1 MAGTDLR
8 GEPPP
13 PRIEGSIDL
22 WSAPSHLLRRCHQ
35 RAQELFKAALAP
47 LGITAQQLSVL
58 YALVEQPG
66 LNQQRLAVVTGWD
79 RNTLAAML
87 RRLAAQHW
95 VERRRDPG
103 DARSIPAGRRAKARG
118 RRSCRVR
125 ERRRGRTATGRNRR
139 ARRPEA
145 PAAPAPEPPTKRDDK
160 AFATIPRCER
170 RWVARILA
178 FAKAGVARSSLCPR
192 RRVVDVR
199 GAAAVIRCPHDR
211 ACDHRPG

>member
-87 RRLAAQHW
+87 RRLAAQQW
-95 VERRRDPG
+95 IERRRDPG
-103 DARSIPAGRRAKARG
+103 DARAALFTPTAAGEALLARALPLVAEVQE
-118 RRSCRVR
+118 RVTAPLSPS
-125 ERRRGRTATGRNRR
+125 ERTQLLGALQRM
-139 ARRPEA
+139 
-145 PAAPAPEPPTKRDDK
+145 RDDL
-160 AFATIPRCER
+160 
-170 RWVARILA
+170 V
-178 FAKAGVARSSLCPR
+178 
-192 RRVVDVR
+192 
-199 GAAAVIRCPHDR
+199 
-211 ACDHRPG
+211 